1 MLKISI
7 IMACYNC
14 TAYLSRSVMSVLNQT
29 YKNWELIC
37 VDDGSTDGTYDKLLG
52 FSRQDNRIKA
62 FTKKHSGMAAP
73 NRNYALEFISGDFI
87 FVLDSD
93 DEINPECLSECVKR
107 YEELKAK
114 DIDVD
119 IIIPKLVFLYPN
131 QAKKRTICGI
141 VNQCGSESK
150 ILDGKKAF
158 SYSLDWR
165 ISGLGMYK
173 TILVKKLK
181 WYEEGMN
188 GDEYSTRE
196 FFINSRYIAFAKNGV
211 YIYYQNEDSVTK
223 KLSIKLF
230 DTFKGLYKLETLA
243 KSFNMFKDIIKKINQ
258 DRYKMFYSLQELYC
272 KNKHN
277 FNNEEKNQIERYL
290 DENQKLLKPYRIIRD
305 YFFRKERDKMGK
317 SIVLFHKIKFYY
329 KRLENA

>member
-1 MLKISI
+1 
-7 IMACYNC
+7 MACYNC

-243 KSFNMFKDIIKKINQ
+243 KSFNMSKDIIKKINQ

-305 YFFRKERDKMGK
+305 YFLGKKE
-317 SIVLFHKIKFYY
+317 IKW
-329 KRLENA
+329 ENLLCCFIKLNSTTKG

>member
-188 GDEYSTRE
+188 G
-196 FFINSRYIAFAKNGV
+196 V
-211 YIYYQNEDSVTK
+211 
-223 KLSIKLF
+223 
-230 DTFKGLYKLETLA
+230 
-243 KSFNMFKDIIKKINQ
+243 
-258 DRYKMFYSLQELYC
+258 
-272 KNKHN
+272 
-277 FNNEEKNQIERYL
+277 
-290 DENQKLLKPYRIIRD
+290 
-305 YFFRKERDKMGK
+305 
-317 SIVLFHKIKFYY
+317 
-329 KRLENA
+329 

>member
-243 KSFNMFKDIIKKINQ
+243 KSFNMSK
-258 DRYKMFYSLQELYC
+258 
-272 KNKHN
+272 
-277 FNNEEKNQIERYL
+277 
-290 DENQKLLKPYRIIRD
+290 
-305 YFFRKERDKMGK
+305 
-317 SIVLFHKIKFYY
+317 
-329 KRLENA
+329 